1 MKKLFTLMLLGSASF
16 ICAGDNKPAGCP
28 SCSRSGYAINY
39 QNEQKTIADNDIKKT
54 MSPNANQR
62 MSPDAMSNEDFMDDF
77 SDADLTLIKNI
88 DDALEPIKEF
98 QNIAFDIN
106 DGAVVLTGIVDKQ
119 EDKTKAEDTV
129 KKISGV
135 KSVDNQITVKKK

>member
-1 MKKLFTLMLLGSASF
+1 MKKLFTLMMLGSVSLL
-16 ICAGDNKPAGCP
+16 CAANNNPGCP
-28 SCSRSGYAINY
+28 SCSRSGYAVNY
-39 QNEQKTIADNDIKKT
+39 KNQQRAVADNDVRKPI
-54 MSPNANQR
+54 SPNANQK
-62 MSPDAMSNEDFMDDF
+62 MSPDAMSNQDVMDDV

-88 DDALEPIKEF
+88 DDALEPVKEF

-119 EDKTKAEDTV
+119 EDKAKAEDTV
-129 KKISGV
+129 KKIKGV